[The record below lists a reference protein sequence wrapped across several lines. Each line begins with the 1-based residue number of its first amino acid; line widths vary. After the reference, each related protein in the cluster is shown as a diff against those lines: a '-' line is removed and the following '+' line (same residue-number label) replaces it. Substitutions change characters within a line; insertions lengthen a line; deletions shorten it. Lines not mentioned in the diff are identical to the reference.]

1 MIDIHFPG
9 ERATDGVG
17 ELFSRALNLNV
28 GSEIMKRLEGER
40 TIIITMQLT

>member
-17 ELFSRALNLNV
+17 ELFSRALNV